1 MRPYLLLVSLAAL
14 LVAVSPAA
22 GQGGRP
28 TVVLDPGH
36 NGRNAANTHLIDRQV
51 WAGGLWKACDT
62 IGARTSGGYTEAAH
76 NWDVALRIREIL
88 RARDIRVVMTRRSN
102 DGIGPCITRRTAIG
116 NRVKAD
122 AAVSLHA
129 DQAPEG
135 NHGFHVILPK
145 AVKGQSAK
153 MRRES
158 WRLGKSIR
166 TALKRQ
172 GPNGYANYWGRAGLV
187 YRDDLGGLNLSKVPK
202 VFVEAG
208 NMGSSRDA
216 AILESTKGRQAEA
229 DAIAAGIL
237 RYLAKRRA

>member
-1 MRPYLLLVSLAAL
+1 MTLRLAFAMIAAL
-14 LVAVSPAA
+14 LAFAAPAA
-22 GQGGRP
+22 GQEGRK

-36 NGRNAANTHLIDRQV
+36 NGRNATNTQLIDRQV

-62 IGARTSGGYTEAAH
+62 IGARTASGYMEAAH
-76 NWDVALRIREIL
+76 NWDVALRVRAIL
-88 RARDIRVVMTRRSN
+88 REQDVRVVLTRRSN

-216 AILESTKGRQAEA
+216 AILESPEGRQAEA
-229 DAIAAGIL
+229 AAIAAGIL